1 MTVLVLILL
10 ATAVWIAGYALS
22 NIAKAWGEDAAL
34 DRTTDE
40 DEVLQEVQELLNRK
54 TMLMQL
60 IQNTTDDQEMGRIED
75 AEAQT
80 LIRRYRREAV
90 RVMKQL
96 DALQGEPEDLERA
109 EKLFETRA
117 QEAAQRIAAGEEQWS
132 AAAMRR
138 HGGLATRQNK

>member
-10 ATAVWIAGYALS
+10 ASAVWIAGYAVS
-22 NIAKAWGEDAAL
+22 NIAKAWGTDTAL

-60 IQNTTDDQEMGRIED
+60 IQHTTDDQEMGRIED

-96 DALQGEPEDLERA
+96 DALQGEPEDLQRA
-109 EKLFETRA
+109 TELFEARA
-117 QEAAQRIAAGEEQWS
+117 RETAQRIAAGEEQWS

>member
-10 ATAVWIAGYALS
+10 VCAVWIAGYALR
-22 NIAKAWGEDAAL
+22 NIAKAWGDDTAL
-34 DRTTDE
+34 DRYTDE

-54 TMLMQL
+54 MMLMQL
-60 IQNTTDDQEMGRIED
+60 IQHTTDDKEMERIEHAHAD
-75 AEAQT
+75 K

-96 DALQGEPEDLERA
+96 DALQGEPEDIDRA
-109 EKLFETRA
+109 TALFEQRA
-117 QEAAQRIAAGEEQWS
+117 HATAKRIAAGEEKWS

-138 HGGLATRQNK
+138 HGGLATRQDP

>member
-10 ATAVWIAGYALS
+10 ATAVWIAGYAVS
-22 NIAKAWGEDAAL
+22 NIAKAWGDDTAL
-34 DRTTDE
+34 DRYTDE

-60 IQNTTDDQEMGRIED
+60 IQHTTDDQEMGRIES
-75 AEAQT
+75 AEANV

-96 DALQGEPEDLERA
+96 DALQGEPEDIERA
-109 EKLFETRA
+109 IAIFDARA
-117 QEAAQRIAAGEEQWS
+117 QDTAERIAAGEEQWS

-138 HGGLATRQNK
+138 HGGLATRQEP